1 MDTIVGLATAISN
14 SSVNIIRISGDKSL
28 EIIYKIFKTKNK
40 LNPNEIKYGFIKYND
55 ELIDEV
61 LVSFMKAPK
70 SYTGED
76 VIEINCHGGILI
88 TDKILNLVI
97 KLGGRL
103 AEAGEFTK
111 RAFLNGKV
119 DLTKAEAIVDLI
131 SAKSELELK
140 CAINQSTGKLHRRL
154 NDVKEQ
160 IINILTRIEVIVDF
174 EDEVEDVHKDNIEE
188 EIIEIKKN
196 LEDILKYKDQGMLI
210 KNGIKT
216 CIVGK
221 PNVGKSSLLNYLC
234 KSKKAIVTDIPGTTR
249 DIIEESV
256 DIGGVILN
264 LCDTAGIR
272 DSSDIVES
280 IGINMAKEKIIEC
293 DLILFVLDS
302 TRDLDDED
310 YKIYELVKNKKL
322 IILLNK
328 SDEQMKLNR
337 KDILDN
343 FKDILENNLI
353 NISVKKDIGIDL
365 LIKLI
370 KDKFLLTELE
380 NNVDSI
386 VLTNT
391 RHIEAF
397 INCIKSL
404 EDALE
409 SLHNF
414 MPLDIVSIDIRKS
427 LKYLMH
433 ITGEDIDDVI
443 VNNIFS
449 KFCIGK

>member
-61 LVSFMKAPK
+61 LVSFMKSPK

-76 VIEINCHGGILI
+76 IIEINCHGGVLI
-88 TDKILNLVI
+88 TNKILNLVV
-97 KLGGRL
+97 KLGARL

-111 RAFLNGKV
+111 RAFLNGKI
-119 DLTKAEAIVDLI
+119 DLTKAESIMDLI
-131 SAKSELELK
+131 NAKSELELK
-140 CAINQSTGKLHRRL
+140 CAINQSTGKLHKKL
-154 NDVKEQ
+154 NDIKEQ

-174 EDEVEDVHKDNIEE
+174 EDEVEDVHKGNIEE
-188 EIIEIKKN
+188 EIIEVKN
-196 LEDILKYKDQGMLI
+196 NLDEILKYKDQGMLI

-216 CIVGK
+216 CIIGK

-234 KSKKAIVTDIPGTTR
+234 RSRKAIVTDIPGTTR

-264 LCDTAGIR
+264 LFDTAGIR
-272 DSSDIVES
+272 ESSDIVES
-280 IGINMAKEKIIEC
+280 IGINMAKEKVFES

-302 TRDLDDED
+302 TRCLDEED
-310 YKIYELVKNKKL
+310 YKIYELVKDKNV
-322 IILLNK
+322 IFLLNK
-328 SDEQMKLNR
+328 SEDNIKLD
-337 KDILDN
+337 KGKIIEN
-343 FKDILENNLI
+343 FKNIHEANLLS
-353 NISVKKDIGIDL
+353 ISVKEDIGIDI

-380 NNVDSI
+380 NNTDSI
-386 VLTNT
+386 VLMNA
-391 RHIEAF
+391 RHIESF
-397 INCIKSL
+397 INCLNSL
-404 EDALE
+404 NDGLDAI
-409 SLHNF
+409 NKF
-414 MPLDIVSIDIRKS
+414 MPLDIVSIDIRKA
-427 LKYLMH
+427 LKYLMY
-433 ITGEDIDDVI
+433 ITGEDVDEII

>member
-61 LVSFMKAPK
+61 LVSFMKSPK

-76 VIEINCHGGILI
+76 VIEINCHGGVLI
-88 TDKILNLVI
+88 TNKILNLVV
-97 KLGGRL
+97 KLGARL
-103 AEAGEFTK
+103 AESGEFTK
-111 RAFLNGKV
+111 RAFLNGKI
-119 DLTKAEAIVDLI
+119 DLTKAESIMDLI
-131 SAKSELELK
+131 NAKSELELK
-140 CAINQSTGKLHRRL
+140 CAINQSIGKLHRKL

-174 EDEVEDVHKDNIEE
+174 EDEVEDVHKGNIEE
-188 EIIEIKKN
+188 EIIQIRNN
-196 LEDILKYKDQGMLI
+196 LEEILKYKDQGMLI

-234 KSKKAIVTDIPGTTR
+234 KSRKAIVTDIPGTTR

-264 LCDTAGIR
+264 LFDTAGIR
-272 DSSDIVES
+272 ESSDIVES
-280 IGINMAKEKIIEC
+280 IGIDMAKEKVFES

-302 TRDLDDED
+302 TRCLDDED
-310 YKIYELVKNKKL
+310 YKIYELVKDKRV
-322 IILLNK
+322 IFLLNK
-328 SDEQMKLNR
+328 SEDNIKLN
-337 KDILDN
+337 KSKIIES
-343 FKDILENNLI
+343 FKNINENNLL
-353 NISVKKDIGIDL
+353 NISVKEDVGIDI

-380 NNVDSI
+380 NNTDSI
-386 VLTNT
+386 VLTNA
-391 RHIEAF
+391 RHIESF
-397 INCIKSL
+397 INCLNSL
-404 EDALE
+404 NNGLDAI
-409 SLHNF
+409 NKF
-414 MPLDIVSIDIRKS
+414 MPLDIVSIDIRKA
-427 LKYLMH
+427 LKYLMY
-433 ITGEDIDDVI
+433 ITGEDVDEVI